1 MGKLCVIPA
10 HMRMHVS
17 RYGKC
22 HDSAKAFPLFSL
34 FDSCLPKTSD
44 AKMYTCRCGGTF
56 EMGWGFWRNSVVAQ
70 LQGRTLAEIPSDL
83 ERHQRATCHHINWN
97 IPRQTTLTWNVHPFL
112 LQSHVTRPPNALLPV
127 VFFGNGSVVEVTPN
141 FSEIMIEYSS
151 LTPPK
156 CDKKVRHAFLQLQHV
171 NFPPLDSPPLD

>member
-44 AKMYTCRCGGTF
+44 AKMYTCRCGGTC

-97 IPRQTTLTWNVHPFL
+97 IPRQTTLTWNVHPFFTAK
-112 LQSHVTRPPNALLPV
+112 SRD
-127 VFFGNGSVVEVTPN
+127 S
-141 FSEIMIEYSS
+141 
-151 LTPPK
+151 PPK
-156 CDKKVRHAFLQLQHV
+156 C
-171 NFPPLDSPPLD
+171 PLASRLFWQWFRRGSHTELFRNHD